1 MAFDGIVVAGLAREL
16 NQLLSEAKVEKIYQP
31 EKDELVLFLYAPEG
45 KKKLY
50 LSCNNHH
57 PGLYLT
63 QEQYTN
69 PEQPPSFCMLLRKHL
84 QTSKIQWIRQ
94 KDRERIIEIQF
105 ETKNDMQD
113 IVKKKLI
120 VEIMGKHSN
129 VTLVELPSMTILD
142 CLKHVSFEI
151 SRARQL
157 LPGLSYEYPPSQG
170 KTDIFDLTEETLS
183 CVASHANP
191 SEKLLDLGQGLSPL
205 VAGEITKVPEKE
217 RIQKELRTIQNT
229 IFSMAYQPT
238 VYQNHKSE
246 VMDFHIIPISSYEK
260 EYQTKK
266 FSTISESIAFY
277 YTHRDSAN
285 RIKQKSLTLHKSVQG
300 LLKKSYLKKQRLLE
314 DLDRAK
320 DHKKYQLY
328 GELLTANLHQVP
340 SGKSQVNLYNYYD
353 DTRVDLTLDPRLSPS
368 QNAQRYFKKYAKSKV
383 ALVEKKVQ
391 LDLTL
396 EDIAYLESV
405 QTHLSQVETVEEVDN
420 LRLELAEL
428 GYVRKSKLP
437 KRTGKKQP
445 QKYQS
450 SRGFTIWAGKN
461 NKENDH
467 ITFHLAKKEDLWFH
481 TKDIPGSHV
490 VLITDRQ
497 KVDPATLEE
506 AASIAAY
513 YSKGRNSE
521 NVPVD
526 YTQIAHVKKP
536 KGAKPGKVIFTHNK
550 TLYVT
555 PKLPE

>member
-1 MAFDGIVVAGLAREL
+1 MAFDGIVTAGLCQEL
-16 NQLLSEAKVEKIYQP
+16 NRLLAGSKVEKIYQP
-31 EKDELVLFLYAPEG
+31 EKDELVFSLYSPEG
-45 KKKLY
+45 RKKLY
-50 LSCNNHH
+50 LSSGNNH

-63 QEQYTN
+63 EDRYTN
-69 PEQPPSFCMLLRKHL
+69 PDQPSSFCMLLRKHL
-84 QTSKIQWIRQ
+84 QAAKIQEIGQR
-94 KDRERIIEIQF
+94 DLERIVEIRF

-113 IVKKKLI
+113 PIEKKLI

-129 VTLVELPSMTILD
+129 ITLVETPSLTILD
-142 CLKHVSFEI
+142 CLKHISLDN

-157 LPGLSYEYPPSQG
+157 LPGLTYDYPPSRNKINAFQ
-170 KTDIFDLTEETLS
+170 LS
-183 CVASHANP
+183 NEALKSVVSAADP
-191 SEKLLDLGQGLSPL
+191 AQRLLELGQGLSPL
-205 VAGEITKVPEKE
+205 MA
-217 RIQKELRTIQNT
+217 KELTQNPEETAIQNQLDQVLKT
-229 IFSMAYQPT
+229 ILSATYVPT
-238 VYQNHKSE
+238 VYLNSE
-246 VMDFHIIPISSYEK
+246 KKVIDFHIIPIKAYEQR
-260 EYQTKK
+260 YQSKRFDTV
-266 FSTISESIAFY
+266 SQAIAYY